1 MNDSPVGLTRSCQ
14 SSLVAAPHRNE
25 EELGNA
31 RLPGGPRKGLL
42 RVALCSLEPPSE
54 VLSEEAA
61 ENQGNKEGDHNPSSQ
76 CFCHASRRPAPHS
89 TLGPAAAPRAEQ
101 RGKPTSPPA
110 RPEPGF
116 GLPTQPKPDKEKQR
130 GGARRGSP
138 AAPHFRL

>member
-1 MNDSPVGLTRSCQ
+1 MMNDSPVGLARSCQ

-61 ENQGNKEGDHNPSSQ
+61 ENQGNKEGDHDPSSQ
-76 CFCHASRRPAPHS
+76 CFCHASRQARSPLDARAGSSS
-89 TLGPAAAPRAEQ
+89 TCRAE
-101 RGKPTSPPA
+101 GEAHVPS
-110 RPEPGF
+110 
-116 GLPTQPKPDKEKQR
+116 
-130 GGARRGSP
+130 GAP
-138 AAPHFRL
+138 